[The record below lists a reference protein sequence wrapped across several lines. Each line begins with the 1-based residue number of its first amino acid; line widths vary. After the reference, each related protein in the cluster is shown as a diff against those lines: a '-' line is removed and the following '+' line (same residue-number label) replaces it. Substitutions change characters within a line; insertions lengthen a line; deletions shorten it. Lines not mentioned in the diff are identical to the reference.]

1 MAEGFPNPDRIQ
13 GPGVI
18 TGKLKI
24 DGTTGYGWA
33 QWTFQARQQ
42 DLANFATSKG
52 VNYQTTNLT
61 DDINYGFVIKEL
73 TGNLS
78 YVLPKIKA
86 TTTLEEA
93 VNVVMTEY
101 ELPKDQSTLSLNKR
115 KNFAQQVL
123 DKL

>member
-1 MAEGFPNPDRIQ
+1 MFVSEF
-13 GPGVI
+13 I
-18 TGKLKI
+18 TSDNIL
-24 DGTTGYGWA
+24 
-33 QWTFQARQQ
+33 
-42 DLANFATSKG
+42 
-52 VNYQTTNLT
+52 LT

-93 VNVVMTEY
+93 VNIVMTEY

-123 DKL
+123 DEL